1 MSKQSDNIFDFDITK
16 MMDVTKM
23 MDITKMISEFKMPGM
38 DMEAILN
45 SQRKNIEALTAANR
59 LAFEGVQAMMKR
71 QTEILRQ
78 TMQEVAEATQGMTAT
93 TSPQEKLA
101 KQTTLAKE
109 AFERAVA
116 NMRELSEMVAKSNS
130 EVFELLN
137 VRLGQVMDE
146 VRQAVIQASTKG

>member
-1 MSKQSDNIFDFDITK
+1 MSKQSDNVFDFDITK

-23 MDITKMISEFKMPGM
+23 MSEFKIPGV
-38 DMEAILN
+38 DIEAILS
-45 SQRKNIEALTAANR
+45 SQRKNIEALANANR

-78 TMQEVAEATQGMTAT
+78 TMQEVAGATQGMAT
-93 TSPQEKLA
+93 TISPQEKLA
-101 KQTTLAKE
+101 KQTALAKE

-146 VRQAVIQASTKG
+146 VRQTVTHASNKG

>member
-1 MSKQSDNIFDFDITK
+1 MEVKPMSKQSDNIFDFDITK

-23 MDITKMISEFKMPGM
+23 MSEFKMPGV
-38 DMEAILN
+38 DMETILN

-101 KQTTLAKE
+101 KQTELAKE

-146 VRQAVIQASTKG
+146 VRQAVIQASNKN